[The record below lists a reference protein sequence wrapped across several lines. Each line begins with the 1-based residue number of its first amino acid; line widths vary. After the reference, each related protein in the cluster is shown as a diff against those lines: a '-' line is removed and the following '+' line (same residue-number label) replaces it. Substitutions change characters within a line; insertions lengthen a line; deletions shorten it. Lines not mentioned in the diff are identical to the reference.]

1 MNRKNGHQEYE
12 MRTQPKELNEHNF
25 DPESIKSLQTYDPA
39 DYLKS
44 EQSIAAFLNDFFEEG
59 NSGLI
64 AEALGIAA
72 RARGMTEV
80 ASKSGIAR
88 ESLYKA
94 LRADSQP
101 RLDTILKVMNAFGV
115 RLVAQ
120 PINENQI
127 DII

>member
-1 MNRKNGHQEYE
+1 MAKSGSPKFDQEAI
-12 MRTQPKELNEHNF
+12 Q
-25 DPESIKSLQTYDPA
+25 SLQSYDPA

-44 EQSIAAFLNDFFEEG
+44 EQAIAAFLNDFLEEG
-59 NSGLI
+59 DPAMI

-72 RARGMTEV
+72 RAKGMTEV
-80 ASKSGIAR
+80 ANKSGIAR

-101 RLDTILKVMNAFGV
+101 RLETILKVMNAFGV

-120 PINENQI
+120 PIHEPAIAVN
-127 DII
+127 

>member
-1 MNRKNGHQEYE
+1 MSHPRQ
-12 MRTQPKELNEHNF
+12 ELNGNAF
-25 DPESIKSLQTYDPA
+25 DHEAIKSLKTYDPA

-44 EQSIAAFLNDFFEEG
+44 ERAIASFLNDFLEEG
-59 NSGLI
+59 DSGMI

-115 RLVAQ
+115 RLVVQ
-120 PINENQI
+120 PIHEK
-127 DII
+127 

>member
-1 MNRKNGHQEYE
+1 MNNQ
-12 MRTQPKELNEHNF
+12 QQELNESAF
-25 DPESIKSLQTYDPA
+25 DQQAIKSLATYDPA

-44 EQSIAAFLNDFFEEG
+44 EQAIAAFLNDFLEEG
-59 NSGLI
+59 DSAMI

-80 ASKSGIAR
+80 ANSSGIAR

-101 RLDTILKVMNAFGV
+101 RLDTILKVMKAFGI

-120 PINENQI
+120 PIHEAEVA
-127 DII
+127 

>member
-1 MNRKNGHQEYE
+1 MGESRVENAIE
-12 MRTQPKELNEHNF
+12 F
-25 DPESIKSLQTYDPA
+25 DQDAIKSLQPYDPA
-39 DYLKS
+39 EYLKS
-44 EQSIAAFLNDFFEEG
+44 EQSIATFLNDFLEEG
-59 NSGLI
+59 DSSMI

-80 ASKSGIAR
+80 ANKSGITR
-88 ESLYKA
+88 EALYRA

-120 PINENQI
+120 PIHEIAAQTA
-127 DII
+127 

>member
-1 MNRKNGHQEYE
+1 MTNQQQEQNGIA
-12 MRTQPKELNEHNF
+12 F
-25 DPESIKSLQTYDPA
+25 DHVKIESLPTYDPA

-44 EQSIAAFLNDFFEEG
+44 EEAIAAFLNDFLEEG
-59 NSGLI
+59 NSSMI

-94 LRADSQP
+94 LKADSQP

-120 PINENQI
+120 PINEIKGQAA
-127 DII
+127 

>member
-1 MNRKNGHQEYE
+1 MNNLEQ
-12 MRTQPKELNEHNF
+12 ELNENVF
-25 DPESIKSLQTYDPA
+25 DHDKIKSLPTYDPA

-44 EQSIAAFLNDFFEEG
+44 EQAIAAFLNDFLEDG
-59 NSGLI
+59 DSAML

-80 ASKSGIAR
+80 ASKAGIAR

-101 RLDTILKVMNAFGV
+101 RLDTILKVMSAFGV
-115 RLVAQ
+115 RLVVQ
-120 PINENQI
+120 PINEIQEQVV
-127 DII
+127 

>member
-1 MNRKNGHQEYE
+1 MSN
-12 MRTQPKELNEHNF
+12 QPKELNENAF
-25 DPESIKSLQTYDPA
+25 DHDTIKSLQTYDPA

-44 EQSIAAFLNDFFEEG
+44 EQAISAFLNDFLAEG
-59 NSGLI
+59 DSGMI

-80 ASKSGIAR
+80 ANKSGIAR

-115 RLVAQ
+115 RLVVQ
-120 PINENQI
+120 PIHETQVEVA
-127 DII
+127 

>member
-1 MNRKNGHQEYE
+1 MNNQQQE
-12 MRTQPKELNEHNF
+12 RNENAF
-25 DPESIKSLQTYDPA
+25 DRDAIESLQTYDPA

-44 EQSIAAFLNDFFEEG
+44 EQSIAAFLNDFLEEG
-59 NSGLI
+59 DSGMI

-80 ASKSGIAR
+80 ANKSGIAR

-101 RLDTILKVMNAFGV
+101 RLETILKVMNAFGV
-115 RLVAQ
+115 RLVVQ
-120 PINENQI
+120 PIHEAQVKVA
-127 DII
+127 

>member
-1 MNRKNGHQEYE
+1 MNRNPTQE
-12 MRTQPKELNEHNF
+12 QNEGVF
-25 DPESIKSLQTYDPA
+25 DQDAIKSLSTYDPA
-39 DYLKS
+39 EYLKS
-44 EQSIAAFLNDFFEEG
+44 EQAIAAFLNDFLEEG
-59 NSGLI
+59 DPGMI

-80 ASKSGIAR
+80 ANKSGIAR

-115 RLVAQ
+115 RLVVQ
-120 PINENQI
+120 PIHES
-127 DII
+127 